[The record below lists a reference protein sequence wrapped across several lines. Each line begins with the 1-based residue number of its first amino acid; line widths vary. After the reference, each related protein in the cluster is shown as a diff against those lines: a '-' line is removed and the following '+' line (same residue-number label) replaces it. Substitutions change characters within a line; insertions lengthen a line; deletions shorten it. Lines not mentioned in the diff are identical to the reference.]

1 MAAAIKKIKPFKQS
15 PLPGDLEAW
24 THVNVVWEDV
34 KATAGGHV
42 AAEFLKAVHQCIRR
56 TAGYVLY
63 YGDDYLII
71 AATDDRKAE
80 TDYDCEDITVIPLA
94 YIRKIT
100 SHAR

>member
-1 MAAAIKKIKPFKQS
+1 MAAAIKKVKPYKQS
-15 PLPGDLEAW
+15 DLPADLELWA
-24 THVNVVWEDV
+24 HIGVVWEDV
-34 KATAGGHV
+34 KAHNGGHV

-63 YGDDYLII
+63 YGNDYLII

-80 TDYDCEDITVIPLA
+80 TDDDCEDITVIPLA

-100 SHAR
+100 HAR